1 MTEKELIKEVSLNF
15 WMKNNINLLLLEISL
30 FEFITC

>member
-15 WMKNNINLLLLEISL
+15 WIKNNINLLLLEISL